1 MREILFSGLDKG
13 ELEELIKKCVNACLQ
28 ENGRG
33 QAKEQPKDGDELLTK
48 QEAAKLLKVSVSTI
62 ENYGRS
68 GMLEKHYI
76 GRSVRFKR
84 RDVLLI
90 ASPKK
95 RG

>member
-1 MREILFSGLDKG
+1 MGDKIILTNFSRTELMTLIIDCMNECLKVEREKDILLS
-13 ELEELIKKCVNACLQ
+13 
-28 ENGRG
+28 
-33 QAKEQPKDGDELLTK
+33 K
-48 QEAAKLLKVSVSTI
+48 QDAAKLLKVSVSTI

>member
-33 QAKEQPKDGDELLTK
+33 QAEEQPKDENELLTK

>member
-1 MREILFSGLDKG
+1 MKNLILSGFDKS
-13 ELEELIKKCVNACLQ
+13 ELEQIIKDCVNACLKAN
-28 ENGRG
+28 ERG
-33 QAKEQPKDGDELLTK
+33 QAKEQPKDENELLTK

-84 RDVLLI
+84 KDVLLI